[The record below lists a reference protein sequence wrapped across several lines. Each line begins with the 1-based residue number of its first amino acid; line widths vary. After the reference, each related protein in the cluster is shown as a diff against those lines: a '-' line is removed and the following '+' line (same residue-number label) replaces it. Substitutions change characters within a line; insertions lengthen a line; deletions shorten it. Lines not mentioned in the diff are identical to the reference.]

1 MDRIEHSGVVER
13 VDSGRVFVEITAKS
27 ACGGCS
33 ARAACGMSEAT
44 RKVVE
49 VHTPEAARYAP
60 GDQVTVAVTRHMGA
74 TAVVL
79 AYVVPFVVLI
89 FVVVAALSLGLSEGW
104 AALAG
109 LVSVILYYGALWLG
123 RHRIE
128 EKIHFT
134 ISK

>member
-13 VDSGRVFVEITAKS
+13 VDSGRVFVEITSQS

-44 RKVVE
+44 RKVIE
-49 VHTPEAARYAP
+49 VRTQDAGLYAP
-60 GDQVTVAVTRHMGA
+60 GDRVVVAVTRHMGT

-79 AYVVPFVVLI
+79 AYVVPFLVLI
-89 FVVVAALSLGLSEGW
+89 CMVVAALAVGMSEGW

-109 LVSVILYYGALWLG
+109 LVSVVLYFGALWLG
-123 RHRIE
+123 RRRIE

>member
-1 MDRIEHSGVVER
+1 MERIEHSGVVKS
-13 VDSGRVFVEITAKS
+13 VDSGRVFVEITSQS

-33 ARAACGMSEAT
+33 ARSACGMSEAA
-44 RKVVE
+44 RKVIE
-49 VHTPEAARYAP
+49 VRTPDAAQYAP
-60 GDQVTVAVTRHMGA
+60 GERVVVAVTRHMGA

-79 AYVVPFVVLI
+79 AYVVPFLVLI
-89 FVVVAALSLGLSEGW
+89 EGW

-109 LVSVILYYGALWLG
+109 LVSVLLYFGALWLG